1 MLREERR
8 APTAAQGHWNA
19 AAPRTAR
26 FQRQTEL
33 RWEGACHATR
43 LKEGC
48 VREYAL
54 RFRECTKHMS
64 MTENITFKKKKKS
77 WEKVYYVRW
86 PKRRAS
92 ILSPTLAFNKWE
104 EDDENIQRL
113 QRNGLKKKKKGS
125 VWGKQSTEHIHQT
138 LRPSKNPNKTM
149 VKESF

>member
-1 MLREERR
+1 MKECFRTNLLQWRVSRLQNFVRKGGREGLGRGEKSQEVGAAWTEEVTERICHAQRR
-8 APTAAQGHWNA
+8 AKGTHGSTRPLRHA

-64 MTENITFKKKKKS
+64 MTENITFKKKKKA
-77 WEKVYYVRW
+77 ERKY
-86 PKRRAS
+86 
-92 ILSPTLAFNKWE
+92 I
-104 EDDENIQRL
+104 
-113 QRNGLKKKKKGS
+113 
-125 VWGKQSTEHIHQT
+125 
-138 LRPSKNPNKTM
+138 M
-149 VKESF
+149 